1 MIKSHS
7 LSRIKQLNLFQAIK
21 NILTFLQLANLA
33 DLKLEKVYNELL
45 IAFNAFDEAI
55 IRARKTGLTDALG
68 ELDSL
73 RDNLYRTLLSFVKG
87 CAKMPVENKAAA
99 AKSLLEVFLKYPNN
113 LPSLPAREQT
123 AAIIN
128 LLQDLSKSPYTAQ
141 LTLIGAR
148 ELVTLLGEKNTEFEN
163 CYLARTD
170 KASQVELELGKKTR
184 ADIEEAFRN
193 LAFAINGLEQAFG
206 EEPYKTLS
214 DQINKEVEQA
224 KR

>member
-21 NILTFLQLANLA
+21 NTLAFLQAANLV

-45 IAFNAFDEAI
+45 VAFNAFDEAI
-55 IRARKTGLTDALG
+55 IRARKTGLTEILY
-68 ELDSL
+68 ELDL
-73 RDNLYRTLLSFVKG
+73 MRDNLYRMLLSFIKG
-87 CAKMPVENKAAA
+87 CAKMPIESNAAA
-99 AKSLLEVFLKYPNN
+99 AKSLLEVFLRYPNN
-113 LPSLPAREQT
+113 LPSLPPREQT

-128 LLQDLSKSPYTAQ
+128 LLQDLNKSPYSAQ
-141 LTLIGAR
+141 LTLIGAK
-148 ELVTLLGEKNTEFEN
+148 ELVTLLEQKNAEFEN

-184 ADIEEAFRN
+184 SDVEEAFRK
-193 LAFAINGLEQAFG
+193 LVFAINGLEQAFG
-206 EEPYKTLS
+206 EEPYKILS